1 MDTPTFF
8 ATIPAAVRYDKALKP
23 AEKLLFAEISALTN
37 VTGYCYAS
45 NAYFETLF
53 DASTRTVQGW
63 LKNLQARGYILITQI
78 GGGPGE
84 PRAERRISPLVG
96 MACVPQTPAEICA
109 TPAENCG
116 GTPAKKC
123 AEPPQKSAGRL
134 IQEINT
140 RETNTRAGAREGLDV
155 LDEFAGEDRTLQD
168 ALHAF
173 YDNRR
178 EIKKPMTRRACVV
191 LCTTLSKMVSDA
203 KVKDRTG
210 YMVAALNESIMH
222 GWQGVFAPKD
232 FVDRAPVVHSPGGAA
247 PKPRQIRPDEDIS
260 QYF

>member
-8 ATIPAAVRYDKALKP
+8 ATIPAAVRYDKGLKP

-63 LKNLQARGYILITQI
+63 LKNLQARGFISITQI

-123 AEPPQKSAGRL
+123 AGPPQKSAGRL
-134 IQEINT
+134 IQDINT
-140 RETNTRAGAREGLDV
+140 REINIEPLAV
-155 LDEFAGEDRTLQD
+155 LDEFAGDDQKLHD

-173 YDNRR
+173 YDNRK
-178 EIKKPMTRRACVV
+178 ETKKPMTRWACVV
-191 LCTTLSKMVSDA
+191 LCTTLSKMVADA

-232 FVDRAPVVHSPGGAA
+232 FVDHAPVVHSPGGAA
-247 PKPRQIRPDEDIS
+247 PKPRQIRPDDDIS